1 MYASRHYLLGLAA
14 FAFMAFG
21 FMVSQVAMDG
31 QLSQLSAVTSSGVF
45 SQPCVTPPQK
55 VKSQIPETVEDIRF
69 IEFQLSDSPSDV
81 REEIENFR

>member
-45 SQPCVTPPQK
+45 SQPCVTVPQK
-55 VKSQIPETVEDIRF
+55 AKTQIPQTAEDIRF
-69 IEFQLSDSPSDV
+69 IEFQLSESLGDV
-81 REEIENFR
+81 SEDIENFR